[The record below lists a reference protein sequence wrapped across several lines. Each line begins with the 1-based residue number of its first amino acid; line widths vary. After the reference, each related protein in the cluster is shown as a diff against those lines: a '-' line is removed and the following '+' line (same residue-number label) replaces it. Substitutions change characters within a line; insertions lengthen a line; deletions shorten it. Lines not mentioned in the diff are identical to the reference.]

1 MDDKKL
7 IEKLKNNVFKEKE
20 TTAEPKRK
28 KLKIINKTPTV
39 QAIENPSDGG
49 SEDTT
54 WLDILDK
61 IKKIKWPN
69 TNVPNIEKLKEML
82 HQAERK
88 EKTDE
93 NVFSKL
99 TKKPEDEDD
108 NKNYEDIQKNNSKS
122 DSFEISFEYSDNIKI
137 IVRNFKITSVSF
149 ENDRTVCGII
159 ENLSDTD
166 FMKTINTFTYLF
178 NNQKDKFKTKI
189 FLVFSDGSG
198 KRQIFRKHCGL
209 ESYTITEG
217 CDNQFY
223 ISFKLKY

>member
-1 MDDKKL
+1 
-7 IEKLKNNVFKEKE
+7 
-20 TTAEPKRK
+20 
-28 KLKIINKTPTV
+28 
-39 QAIENPSDGG
+39 
-49 SEDTT
+49 
-54 WLDILDK
+54 
-61 IKKIKWPN
+61 
-69 TNVPNIEKLKEML
+69 ML

-88 EKTDE
+88 EKTNE

-166 FMKTINTFTYLF
+166 FMKALNTFTYLF
-178 NNQKDKFKTKI
+178 NIQKNKFKTKI

-198 KRQIFRKHCGL
+198 KRQIFKKYCGL